1 MVSVSNGSEIMN
13 LATYRD
19 NQYCAD
25 LRAKYGEGETGWL
38 KYMESIMMTW
48 PTRNGDA
55 WNMYGTGKSL
65 TMRMAAFTYK
75 NKSGTTVDTFK
86 AAAWSAKTPTRNSLP
101 ASAGLAYGDWYMPDI
116 VEMKKIFGRWNTSGT
131 SPVQKALAK
140 ISPSATDSRSLA
152 VARWAPARLYNGSAW
167 ILNFSGY
174 FGSNAFFINGRAVAV
189 ALLKL

>member
-1 MVSVSNGSEIMN
+1 
-13 LATYRD
+13 
-19 NQYCAD
+19 
-25 LRAKYGEGETGWL
+25 
-38 KYMESIMMTW
+38 MMTW

-116 VEMKKIFGRWNTSGT
+116 VEMKKIFGRWNTAGT

-140 ISPSATDSRSLA
+140 ISPSATAFRSLG
-152 VARWAPARLYNGSAW
+152 VARWAPARYNGNHACL
-167 ILNFSGY
+167 LNSNGVFNAYAFGDSG
-174 FGSNAFFINGRAVAV
+174 SSRALAV